1 MKKGIRK
8 SSKNGLMTAGELAE
22 KYGITPHAVSK
33 KMARHGFKQDSKK
46 RYRESDF
53 LAAQASG
60 AQADKSTAAKMLAD
74 LDAEGAGET
83 LQAQLLRRKIKLL
96 DVDILTATAKLDEIT
111 GKSISLEKHK
121 ETLQGVVAMMQ
132 SWWDKASEAAATK
145 IKDATVLKHLRE
157 ARARANDEI
166 MAILNG

>member
-1 MKKGIRK
+1 MH
-8 SSKNGLMTAGELAE
+8 NMLTAKELGD
-22 KYGITPHAVSK
+22 KYGISHQSVVK
-33 KMARHGFKQDSKK
+33 KMTRHGYQRDGRK
-46 RYRESDF
+46 RYSEQDF
-53 LAAQASG
+53 LKAQASG

-96 DVDILTATAKLDEIT
+96 DVDILTAQAKLDEIL
-111 GKSISLEKHK
+111 GKSVPIDKHK

-145 IKDATVLKHLRE
+145 IKDATVLRHLRE
-157 ARARANDEI
+157 ARERANDDI
-166 MAILNG
+166 VAIRDS

>member
-1 MKKGIRK
+1 MK
-8 SSKNGLMTAGELAE
+8 SKALFTPSELGK
-22 KYGITPHAVSK
+22 KYGHPPQVITR
-33 KMARHGFKQDSKK
+33 KMKRHGYKPDEKN

-111 GKSISLEKHK
+111 GKSILLEKHK

-166 MAILNG
+166 MAILNS

>member
-1 MKKGIRK
+1 MKSNKK
-8 SSKNGLMTAGELAE
+8 AKTAKELSLE
-22 KYGITPHAVSK
+22 HNISVVAVHK
-33 KMARHGFKQDSKK
+33 KMKRHGYTLNQNGK
-46 RYRESDF
+46 YRESDF

-60 AQADKSTAAKMLAD
+60 AQADKSTAAKQLAD

-83 LQAQLLRRKIKLL
+83 LQAQLLRRKVKLL
-96 DVDILTATAKLDEIT
+96 DVDILTAQAKLDEIL
-111 GKSISLEKHK
+111 GKSIPLDKHK

-157 ARARANDEI
+157 ARERANDDT
-166 MAILNG
+166 MAILNS

>member
-1 MKKGIRK
+1 
-8 SSKNGLMTAGELAE
+8 MTTRLTAKQLGD
-22 KYGITPHAVSK
+22 KYGISQQAVDK
-33 KMARHGFKQDSKK
+33 KMARHGYKRDSQKK
-46 RYRESDF
+46 YSESDF

-60 AQADKSTAAKMLAD
+60 AQADKSTAAKQLAE

-96 DVDILTATAKLDEIT
+96 DVDILTAQAKLDDT
-111 GKSISLEKHK
+111 LGKSVPIDKHK

-157 ARARANDEI
+157 ARERANDEI
-166 MAILNG
+166 MAILNS